1 MREYLLNLLDQGKSL
16 SVEEICVYI
25 AMAAVLGLVIY
36 LSYWITH
43 AGTIYSRKFNVSLIM
58 LTVLTCTVM
67 LVIGN
72 NVALSLG
79 MVGALSIVRYRTAIK
94 DSRDTPYIFWA
105 IIAGIC
111 CGAGDYL
118 IAAIGS
124 AVVFVILL
132 LLGRIRSDTRRLL
145 IIRGA
150 RNTERSIEAVVFE
163 FFSGKANLR
172 VKNTTN
178 DWVEFIYELTSRQID
193 AAAKKG
199 KFITERLY
207 QIENI
212 EYVNLVSQSD
222 EISG

>member
-43 AGTIYSRKFNVSLIM
+43 SGTIYSRKFNVSLIM

-94 DSRDTPYIFWA
+94 DSRDTAYIFWA

-178 DWVEFIYELTSRQID
+178 DWVEFIYELTSRQIENNE
-193 AAAKKG
+193 KSG

-212 EYVNLVSQSD
+212 EYVNLVSQND